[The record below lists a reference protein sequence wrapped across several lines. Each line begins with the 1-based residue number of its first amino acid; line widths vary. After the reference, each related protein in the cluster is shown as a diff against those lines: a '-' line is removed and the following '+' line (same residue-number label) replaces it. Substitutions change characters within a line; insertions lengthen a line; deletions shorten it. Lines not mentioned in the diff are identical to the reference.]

1 MVYDFY
7 SFKEGEVQLEFKFSR
22 DDKNTENK
30 RAFLKLMQQAIAT
43 ISSELV
49 TIIPGSMMPMSDQD
63 SKDASPF
70 KPKK

>member
-7 SFKEGEVQLEFKFSR
+7 SFKEGEVQLEFKFAR
-22 DDKNTENK
+22 DDKNTDNK

-49 TIIPGSMMPMSDQD
+49 TIIPGSMMTMSDQD